1 MSLRYPQ
8 FYSFTFKDGTT
19 EHFSADTNGPKS
31 FLDLVLQHG
40 EELDY
45 GKLDTEKEI
54 VAFEVKFT
62 FYKD

>member
-8 FYSFTFKDGTT
+8 SYSFTFKDGTT
-19 EHFSADTNGPKS
+19 EHFQTDTNGPQS
-31 FLDLVLQHG
+31 FLELVIQHG

-45 GKLDTEKEI
+45 GKQGTEKEI

-62 FYKD
+62 FYKE